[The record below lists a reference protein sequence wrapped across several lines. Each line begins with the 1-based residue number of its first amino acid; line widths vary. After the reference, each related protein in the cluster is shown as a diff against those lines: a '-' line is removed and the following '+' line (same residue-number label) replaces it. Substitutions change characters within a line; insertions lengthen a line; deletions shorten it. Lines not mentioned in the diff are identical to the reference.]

1 MELKVE
7 GLEIGSSMMFGKEI
21 RHTLKIV
28 FVIVLVYMLLMVMGI
43 SS

>member
-28 FVIVLVYMLLMVMGI
+28 LVYMLLMVMGI